1 MKGSQKLRIK
11 YLKLKYGLS
20 LLKIHEKYKKYIFRI
35 IFYVSLIKNDKQKK
49 EKKLIFLNHL
59 LALDNVFSTKSE
71 EQEVNRSFTPVHS
84 AGYLI
89 LRNEFRSTQ
98 EIARQNI
105 QVSFYIRSTGL

>member
-1 MKGSQKLRIK
+1 MPYELVGIFIVTLVHYKLSIHKDDK
-11 YLKLKYGLS
+11 Y
-20 LLKIHEKYKKYIFRI
+20 
-35 IFYVSLIKNDKQKK
+35 
-49 EKKLIFLNHL
+49 
-59 LALDNVFSTKSE
+59 
-71 EQEVNRSFTPVHS
+71 TPVHS